1 MSVVRRR
8 LGDHEVDEAGEALAS
23 RERSPVVSVVRSLA
37 PAGAIIVAQQVIF
50 PAPSGIVVRGLVV
63 GGLTALVALGMALV
77 FRANRIINFAQA
89 DLGLAPTVL
98 AFLLIERSGLPW
110 AAGLAIGLVA
120 AVALG
125 ALTDRLLIGRL
136 ARSPRLLVTIATIG
150 LSQLLVAAGMLI
162 PRAWDITFVSGRLA
176 PPFDVTRQ
184 IGGVTFGANDLIALL
199 MVPVVLLAVAAFL
212 QRSDAGV
219 AIRASADRPDR
230 AALAGVPVRRLQT
243 LVWAVAGGLAFL
255 AVFARS
261 GILDVPTG
269 SALGF
274 GVLLRAL
281 VALLLGRMTNL
292 VTIVSAAVALGALEL
307 GIDWSHGDRL
317 IDPVLAAIVALTLV
331 LRRRPDLRGTDADT
345 EWKATDEV
353 RPVPGRLAGLTAVRA
368 ARWAWLGLLAA
379 GALALP
385 VLLDIDQQFKAAAL
399 VIYAILGLSLVLLSG
414 WLGTISL
421 GQIAFFALGAAVAG
435 WSIGERGFDL
445 VPAMALA
452 AVVGAAAGLVVAVP
466 TLRLRG
472 LYLAITTFAFA
483 LATTSYLLDARRFG
497 WVPTERIERVPLL
510 GGFRV
515 ESEQAVYYVALAVLA
530 MVLVGLRSVRRSR
543 FGRVLVAL
551 RDNPQSAEAY
561 GVDGRRV
568 RLAAFALSG
577 AVAGLAGALFMH
589 HQQVLDSS
597 SYGPL
602 ENLVVLTMVVI
613 GGLTSLAGAV
623 LGALFLLGTRWFL
636 ATEWQYISVGGAVL
650 VILLVAPN
658 GIAGLAYG
666 LRDRAL
672 LVLAR
677 RRGVEVTP
685 AAGDEA
691 VEQPAAERA
700 TTGTAAGQREV
711 AEGDVTE
718 QGVSERPVAGPVGHR
733 PAGADA
739 PAARGE
745 DGHSAAPPTALEVR
759 DLCAGYGG
767 APVVA
772 GVDLV
777 VGPGDAVA
785 LLGTN
790 GAGKSTVLRAIS
802 GIVPPEAG
810 TVRLGGRSVTG
821 VPAHRMAAMGL
832 ALMPGGAG
840 VFPSLTVDENLRVAS
855 WIRRHDR
862 EGQEAAIAEMRA
874 MFPVLAERASS
885 PAGDLSGGQQQMLA
899 LAMAV
904 LPRPKVLMIDELSLG
919 LAPGVV
925 AELLAMV
932 DRLRAEG
939 TTLVVV
945 EQSVNLALEV
955 ADRAVFLERGR
966 VRFSGPAREL
976 LDRPDLLRSVFLG
989 TAGGDRQLPRP
1000 EALGGPEP
1008 AGGPAAP
1015 SESPASP
1022 PTPVLESI
1030 GLSVRFG
1037 GVQAVRDVSLALE
1050 PHEILG
1056 VIGPNGAGKTT
1067 LFDALS
1073 GVVTPTAGRVVLGG
1087 HDITGLRPPQRA
1099 RRGLGRSFQDARLF
1113 PSLTVEEAIAV
1124 ACERWVEVGDPLSA
1138 AFRLPNAIDSEWAIA
1153 RRVDELVELLNLGDH
1168 RSLFVREL
1176 STGTRRVLDLA
1187 CLLAHRPS
1195 VVLLDEPASG
1205 LAQREVEQ
1213 LGPLIRRIRDETG
1226 ASLVV
1231 VEHDIPLV
1239 AAVSDRLVAMDRGR
1253 VIAVGPP
1260 GDVLAEPA
1268 VVTAYLGPR
1277 DATVRRSGAKVP

>member
-8 LGDHEVDEAGEALAS
+8 LGDHEADGAGEGLAS
-23 RERSPVVSVVRSLA
+23 RERSPAVSLMRSLA
-37 PAGAIIVAQQVIF
+37 PAAAILVAQQVIF

-110 AAGLAIGLVA
+110 AAGLAIGLAA

-176 PPFDVTRQ
+176 PPFDITRQ

-199 MVPVVLLAVAAFL
+199 MVPVVLVAVAAFL

-219 AIRASADRPDR
+219 AIRASADRPER

-307 GIDWSHGDRL
+307 GIDWGHGSQL

-331 LRRRPDLRGTDADT
+331 LRRRPDLRGSDADT

-353 RPVPGRLAGLTAVRA
+353 RPIPARLSDLTVVRG
-368 ARWAWLGLLAA
+368 ARWAWLGLVAA
-379 GALALP
+379 GAVALP
-385 VLLDIDQQFKAAAL
+385 QVLDIDQQFKAAAL

-435 WSIGERGFDL
+435 WAIGEQGFDL
-445 VPAMALA
+445 IPAMALA
-452 AVVGAAAGLVVAVP
+452 AVVGAVAGLVVAVP

-510 GGFRV
+510 GGFRA

-530 MVLVGLRSVRRSR
+530 IVLTGLRGVRRSR

-561 GVDGRRV
+561 AVDGRRV

-623 LGALFLLGTRWFL
+623 VGALFLLGTRWFL
-636 ATEWQYISVGGAVL
+636 ATEWQYVTVGGAVL
-650 VILLVAPN
+650 VILLLAPN
-658 GIAGLAYG
+658 GIVGLLYG

-672 LVLAR
+672 LVLAH
-677 RRGVEVTP
+677 RRGVEV
-685 AAGDEA
+685 A
-691 VEQPAAERA
+691 PAAEDE
-700 TTGTAAGQREV
+700 AAEEQAAEGEVAEREV
-711 AEGDVTE
+711 AE
-718 QGVSERPVAGPVGHR
+718 RRVAGPTGHEPVG
-733 PAGADA
+733 AGA
-739 PAARGE
+739 PAVPGEHGESRAR
-745 DGHSAAPPTALEVR
+745 AALEVR

-767 APVVA
+767 APVVD

-802 GIVPPEAG
+802 GIVAPEAG

-821 VPAHRMAAMGL
+821 APAHRIAAMGL
-832 ALMPGGAG
+832 SHMPGGAG

-855 WIRRHDR
+855 WLRRHDR
-862 EGQEAAIAEMRA
+862 QGQEAAIAEMRT

-885 PAGDLSGGQQQMLA
+885 RAGDLSGGQQQMLA

-919 LAPGVV
+919 LAPAVV

-932 DRLRAEG
+932 GRLRAEG

-966 VRFSGPAREL
+966 VRFSGPAGEL
-976 LDRPDLLRSVFLG
+976 LNRPDLLRSVFLG
-989 TAGGDRQLPRP
+989 SAGGARQLPGP
-1000 EALGGPEP
+1000 EALGGAEP
-1008 AGGPAAP
+1008 AGAQPAP
-1015 SESPASP
+1015 SGPASP

-1037 GVQAVRDVSLALE
+1037 GVDAVRDVSVALE

-1073 GVVTPTAGRVVLGG
+1073 GVVAPTAGRVVLGG
-1087 HDITGLRPPQRA
+1087 HDVTGLRPPARA

-1113 PSLTVEEAIAV
+1113 PSLTVDEAIAV

-1138 AFRLPNAIDSEWAIA
+1138 ALRLPNAIDSEWAVA
-1153 RRVDELVELLNLGDH
+1153 RRVDELVELLNLADY

-1226 ASLVV
+1226 ASLVI

-1239 AAVSDRLVAMDRGR
+1239 AAVSNRLVAMDRGR
-1253 VIAVGPP
+1253 VIAVGAP
-1260 GDVLAEPA
+1260 GEVLAEPA
-1268 VVTAYLGPR
+1268 VVTAYLGSH
-1277 DATVRRSGAKVP
+1277 DATVQRSGAKVP